1 MRLFAT
7 IMLTLFVGACTA
19 STTTTTTTNSTET
32 TESNTETGVSQTTVA
47 QDPAVE
53 AKAPKLVEITKE
65 EEPNVTTPSVVV
77 TPEKSVDGET
87 SPQTQQVPGKE

>member
-65 EEPNVTTPSVVV
+65 EEPSVVV